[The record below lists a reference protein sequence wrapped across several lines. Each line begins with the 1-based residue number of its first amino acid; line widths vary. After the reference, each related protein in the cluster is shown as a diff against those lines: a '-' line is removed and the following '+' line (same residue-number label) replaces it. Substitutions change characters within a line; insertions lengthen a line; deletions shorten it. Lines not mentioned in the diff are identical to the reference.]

1 MPNESL
7 RPLALALAGAMAL
20 AVLGACAVSPPAV
33 APPPPQLSETAGK
46 APSPTGRPGTADAAP
61 MPPPAT
67 SVATPAPVAPSPRA
81 AAAGQPEGDAEPGAG
96 LLRYADRVRALTP
109 PELALEV
116 AALGDPG
123 TNPTRQLQLAMALMQ
138 LNQPV
143 ETARA
148 LGLAQ
153 RVAANAAPEA
163 APYRPLARLIAGRL
177 MEQRKLEEAMER
189 QSQQLRDQQRRLEQL
204 TERLEAMRAI
214 ERSLNNRAP
223 AAAPPRTPTTP

>member
-7 RPLALALAGAMAL
+7 RPLALPLAGAMAL
-20 AVLGACAVSPPAV
+20 ALLGACAASPPPV
-33 APPPPQLSETAGK
+33 APPPPKVSAAGTVPGSPSRGSGISDTAPVPPAVTASAPAP
-46 APSPTGRPGTADAAP
+46 APSPAPTA
-61 MPPPAT
+61 T
-67 SVATPAPVAPSPRA
+67 
-81 AAAGQPEGDAEPGAG
+81 GQPEVDAEPGAVP
-96 LLRYADRVRALTP
+96 LLRYAERVRALTP

-116 AALGDPG
+116 SALGDPG
-123 TNPTRQLQLAMALMQ
+123 LNPSKQLQLAIALMQ

-163 APYRPLARLIAGRL
+163 APYRPLARLMVGRL
-177 MEQRKLEEAMER
+177 MEQRKLEEAVER
-189 QSQQLRDQQRRLEQL
+189 QNQQLRDQQRRIEQL

>member
-1 MPNESL
+1 MPNETL
-7 RPLALALAGAMAL
+7 RPVALAGAMAL

-33 APPPPQLSETAGK
+33 APPPPQVSETAGK
-46 APSPTGRPGTADAAP
+46 SPSPAVRPGSADVAP

-67 SVATPAPVAPSPRA
+67 SVATPVPAAPSTQA
-81 AAAGQPEGDAEPGAG
+81 AAAGQPEGDAEAGAG

-123 TNPTRQLQLAMALMQ
+123 GNPSRQLQLAMALMQ

-189 QSQQLRDQQRRLEQL
+189 QSQQLRDQQRRIEQL

-223 AAAPPRTPTTP
+223 AAAPRTPTTP

>member
-1 MPNESL
+1 MPNETL

-33 APPPPQLSETAGK
+33 APPPPQVSETTRNS
-46 APSPTGRPGTADAAP
+46 PSPAGRPGSADVAP

-67 SVATPAPVAPSPRA
+67 SVATPVPAAPSTQAA
-81 AAAGQPEGDAEPGAG
+81 AAAGQPEGDAEAGAG

-123 TNPTRQLQLAMALMQ
+123 GHPSRQLQLAMALMQ

-189 QSQQLRDQQRRLEQL
+189 QSQQLRDQQRRIEQL

-223 AAAPPRTPTTP
+223 AAAPRTPTTP